1 LEDQDQLVVFSF
13 HSPPLFDRAN
23 QIALPD
29 FDTWTAPSANKALG
43 RVIFVKVD
51 PESVLTSMHDELKT
65 FKAIT
70 DPSALIATPV
80 LSGAVG

>member
-1 LEDQDQLVVFSF
+1 ME
-13 HSPPLFDRAN
+13 
-23 QIALPD
+23 
-29 FDTWTAPSANKALG
+29 LG
-43 RVIFVKVD
+43 RVIFVKFN